1 MRNNMEVRHFA
12 PWRRRNMRHHS
23 GTTRPFGPFSFM
35 VSISITQAAYE
46 AIRST
51 FLDLPGTPPGP
62 DGMVKIW
69 LDPKFADRLAAMR
82 GQGDSYSDVILR
94 LAEAS
99 S

>member
-1 MRNNMEVRHFA
+1 
-12 PWRRRNMRHHS
+12 MRHHS
-23 GTTRPFGPFSFM
+23 RNIAPIDPFRTM

-82 GQGDSYSDVILR
+82 GQGDNYSDVILR